1 MKEFIE
7 ISKKI
12 KLRRKQLKYTQRDLS
27 ELTAISERTIRS
39 IENGEGNTNI
49 TFWYKILNVLGLEMK
64 ITFKPTDE
72 TRKDLLQ

>member
-1 MKEFIE
+1 MD

-12 KLRRKQLKYTQRDLS
+12 KLRRQHLKYTQKDLS

-49 TFWYKILNVLGLEMK
+49 AFWYKILNVLGLEMK
-64 ITFKPTDE
+64 ITFKPTNE